1 MQQRDVLVLI
11 EEMKETLTPVGRKL
25 ADYIV
30 KDPAKAASM
39 SIRELSNGSGT
50 SDAAVMRFC
59 KNLGYSSY
67 RELVIAL
74 TLAAEKRE
82 ERVAS
87 PLCKY
92 VDVNAGDSVASVI
105 RNISYSNQKSINDTM
120 MTLDEKEVEKAVVL
134 MEKAER
140 ILFCG
145 IGASGLV
152 CLDAQQKFLRIN
164 RYCQTFTDSHMQLTA
179 AALLNHDDVAV
190 LVSSSGETKEILDYL
205 AVLKENNVPV
215 IAITRYSRSPLASR
229 SDVVL
234 SISTP
239 EHVIRSGAMGSRIA
253 MLNVIDIL
261 YACLLSRS
269 FDSYVVSLEQTR
281 NVLDSRKLRKL

>member
-30 KDPAKAASM
+30 NDPAKAASM

-164 RYCQTFTDSHMQLTA
+164 RYCQAFTDSHMQLTA
-179 AALLNHDDVAV
+179 AALLGQDDVAV
-190 LVSSSGETKEILDYL
+190 LVSSSGETKEIIDHL